1 MSDIGTI
8 FRRLN
13 LKQAGQIN
21 YIDFFNAVYGR
32 VTLNDPEDAA
42 KEEKAQKL
50 KKKFI
55 TLIDKEQED
64 VNTQKEAQRQIGNML
79 NQIECKYKRSK
90 SAKGAKRVPKIKN

>member
-1 MSDIGTI
+1 MDDAQLKMSDIGTI

-32 VTLNDPEDAA
+32 VTLNSPEDAA

-55 TLIDKEQED
+55 TLIDKEQDD
-64 VNTQKEAQRQIGNML
+64 VNTQKEA
-79 NQIECKYKRSK
+79 
-90 SAKGAKRVPKIKN
+90 